1 MVSRHIQLPYGVV
14 NNGIKEKKTPLN
26 MPSNYKKHVLFDQ
39 LRYSA
44 HLENPTIWDVVNN
57 GINIKETFQ
66 KYLLATGFLKSS
78 IQDSLDV
85 IVADDGKLSKAAL
98 CR

>member
-1 MVSRHIQLPYGVV
+1 MVSRYIQLPYGAV
-14 NNGIKEKKTPLN
+14 NNGVKENKTHLN

-44 HLENPTIWDVVNN
+44 HLQNPAIWDVVNN

-78 IQDSLDV
+78 IQDSLDM
-85 IVADDGKLSKAAL
+85 IIADDGKLSEAAL